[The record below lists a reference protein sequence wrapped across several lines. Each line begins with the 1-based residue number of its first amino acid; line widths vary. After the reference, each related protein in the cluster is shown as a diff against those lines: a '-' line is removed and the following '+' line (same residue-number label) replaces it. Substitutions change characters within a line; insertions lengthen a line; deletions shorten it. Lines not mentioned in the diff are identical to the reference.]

1 VTTAANFVDV
11 GHPGSVSFRG
21 FTVSCAD
28 HGEMLRDHPRMAWKC
43 PDGACPAWLPD
54 TEVYRLVKGAP
65 GDSPDP
71 VPIVV
76 T

>member
-1 VTTAANFVDV
+1 MTARN
-11 GHPGSVSFRG
+11 
-21 FTVSCAD
+21 FTVECAD
-28 HGEMLRDHPRMAWKC
+28 HGEMRRDEPFEGWTC
-43 PDGACPAWLPD
+43 PDRSCGAWLPD
-54 TEVYRLVKGAP
+54 TEVYRLVTAAP

>member
-1 VTTAANFVDV
+1 MTTRN
-11 GHPGSVSFRG
+11 
-21 FTVSCAD
+21 FTVSCAGHD
-28 HGEMLRDHPRMAWKC
+28 EMVRDEPLEGWSC
-43 PDGACPAWLPD
+43 PDAGCGAWLPD
-54 TEVYRLVKGAP
+54 TEVYRLVAGAP